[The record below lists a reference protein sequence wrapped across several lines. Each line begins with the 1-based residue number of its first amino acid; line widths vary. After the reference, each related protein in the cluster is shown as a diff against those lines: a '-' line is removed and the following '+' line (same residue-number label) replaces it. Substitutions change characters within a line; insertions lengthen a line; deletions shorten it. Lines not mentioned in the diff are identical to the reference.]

1 MKAHS
6 NDIERLRS
14 IKTLPQLVIY
24 LRDDLDW
31 PIESDDVEEVTF
43 DYDPKELGFDSSSA
57 VEIKEIKQIRPLETR
72 QPWGIFWINFEKKRL
87 PIVVLRRILAN
98 LAVKK
103 RSSARRGDRPS
114 WRENDLLLIS
124 AYGEDHERAIT
135 FAHFSQ
141 DPESPG
147 DLPILKVLG
156 WDDADAVLHLAD
168 AHHTLT
174 DKLRWPHD
182 PSDVEKWRNQWSS
195 AFTLR
200 HREVIT
206 TTKELVGELA
216 KLAVAIRKR
225 ANTILARESDRGPMR
240 RLYSAFQTALI
251 HDLTEDDFA
260 DVIAQTISYGLLVAR
275 FSRPAGISVS
285 NLVEMIPPTNPFLRE
300 LLEMF
305 LAVAGRKSNFDF
317 DELGIQDVVEL
328 LNRANPDAVKSDFGN
343 RTRDEDPVIHF
354 YEHFLA
360 AYDKKKKVKRGVFFT
375 PQPVVS
381 FIVRSVH
388 ELLQTEFGLEDGLAS
403 TVSWGEMVQKYPD
416 LKIPDGVQ
424 PDDFFVMI
432 LDPAVGT
439 ATFLVEVIDV
449 IFQHLKSKWEKQGLT
464 GLPRIP
470 KWQIEKSS
478 REFTEY
484 WNAYVTHALLPRL
497 YGYELM
503 MAPYT
508 IAHMKL
514 GLKLSEINAR
524 LDQPDYQ
531 FKYEGRAHIYLT
543 NSLEPPSDIQVRLV
557 GIFPALAHEAQ
568 AVNHIKRHKRFTV
581 VIGNPPYA
589 GLSANLTDQA
599 RQLVS
604 RFKFIDGVKLTERG
618 ALQLEKNLQDDYIKF
633 LAFTEDCL
641 STTNNGICGLICN
654 HGFID
659 NPTLRGVR
667 WSLLRNFACV
677 WVLDLHGN
685 VNRGERTPDGL
696 DDQNVFDIKDA
707 GVAILLELKKGTQ
720 PEATKHIFKG
730 DLWGDREKDKYSFLQ
745 SQTVCRHQW
754 QAVQSGPELFLF
766 RILSSDKTDEY
777 SRWPKLTEIFTLH
790 SIGIITARDSY
801 VIDFE
806 PNQILQRA
814 KAFRDSPLDDE
825 TTCTTLGIPIKKGWN
840 IRRARE
846 RIKHVKDLEFY
857 IQSLLYRP
865 FDVRPVFYHESLI
878 WGMAWPVM
886 QHMVDGN
893 NLALITSRMTKGESF
908 QHVLVSNTISEVIL
922 LSSKT
927 SNNAFVFPL
936 HLYAQSSEFKPGKR
950 VNFSIQFLGLLE
962 SILNLQ
968 TDDTTFMPSG
978 LIPEDIFQYIYA
990 VLHSPEYRLR
1000 YGEFLKIDFPR
1011 LPLTSSLD
1019 LFHALARLG
1028 GELVALHLMES
1039 PKLNEFITK
1048 WHGETPSREIEKV
1061 SYADET
1067 VWVDKGKTEGFNGVP
1082 EEVWNFHIGGYQVCE
1097 KWLKDRKGRKLSAE
1111 DIQHYQKIVV
1121 ALNETIRLMKEID
1134 AVIDQHGGWPGA
1146 FTQINSKSKD

>member
-14 IKTLPQLVIY
+14 IKTLPQLVAY

-31 PIESDDVEEVTF
+31 PIEGNDVEEVTF
-43 DYDPKELGFDSSSA
+43 DYDPKELGFEASSA

-87 PIVVLRRILAN
+87 PIVILRRILAN

-103 RSSARRGDRPS
+103 RSSARRGDKPS

-124 AYGEDHERAIT
+124 AYGEDQERAIT

-225 ANTILARESDRGPMR
+225 ANTILARESERGPMR

-305 LAVAGRKSNFDF
+305 LAAAGRKSNFDF

-354 YEHFLA
+354 YEHFLT

-388 ELLQTEFGLEDGLAS
+388 ELLQTEFGLEDGFAS
-403 TVSWGEMVQKYPD
+403 IVSWGEMVKKHSD

-424 PDDFFVMI
+424 SDDFFVMI

-439 ATFLVEVIDV
+439 ATFLVEVIEV
-449 IFQHLKSKWEKQGLT
+449 IFQHLKSKWEKQGPA
-464 GLPRIP
+464 GMPRIP
-470 KWQIEKSS
+470 KWHM
-478 REFTEY
+478 RESELEFSEY
-484 WNAYVTHALLPRL
+484 WNAYVTHALFPRL

-514 GLKLSEINAR
+514 GLKLSEISAR
-524 LDQPDYQ
+524 LGQPQYE

-543 NSLEPPSDIQVRLV
+543 NSLEPPSDIQSRLV
-557 GIFPALAHEAQ
+557 GIFPALAHEAT
-568 AVNHIKRHKRFTV
+568 AVNEVKHKKRFTV

-589 GLSANLTDQA
+589 YESVNKGVWITSLIRDYYKVDGCALDERNPKGLL
-599 RQLVS
+599 
-604 RFKFIDGVKLTERG
+604 
-618 ALQLEKNLQDDYIKF
+618 DDYVKF
-633 LAFTEDCL
+633 LRFAHWAIETIGIGIVGMITNHAFL
-641 STTNNGICGLICN
+641 
-654 HGFID
+654 D
-659 NPTLRGVR
+659 NPTFRGMR
-667 WSLLRNFACV
+667 QQMMMFFCEMHL
-677 WVLDLHGN
+677 LDLHGN
-685 VNRGERTPDGL
+685 AKKKEVCPDGSR
-696 DDQNVFDIKDA
+696 DENVFDIQQGVGVGLLLRKEGGKTQKISYSEFWGLRQNKYEKLASSVVGKINELAICPCKPFYLLIPQDA
-707 GVAILLELKKGTQ
+707 KLQEEYYNSWKITDIFPVNSAGLFTSRDGLTIHHKPEEVWHVVNDFVAL
-720 PEATKHIFKG
+720 PENEA
-730 DLWGDREKDKYSFLQ
+730 RRKYMLPPDVRDWKVSLAQ
-745 SQTVCRHQW
+745 QDIRK
-754 QAVQSGPELFLF
+754 SGPE
-766 RILSSDKTDEY
+766 KN
-777 SRWPKLTEIFTLH
+777 
-790 SIGIITARDSY
+790 Y
-801 VIDFE
+801 VM
-806 PNQILQRA
+806 
-814 KAFRDSPLDDE
+814 
-825 TTCTTLGIPIKKGWN
+825 PI
-840 IRRARE
+840 
-846 RIKHVKDLEFY
+846 
-857 IQSLLYRP
+857 LYRP
-865 FDVRPVFYHESLI
+865 FDIRFTYYSGRSRGFLCMPRSE
-878 WGMAWPVM
+878 VM
-886 QHMVDGN
+886 SHMIGRK
-893 NLALITSRMTKGESF
+893 NLGLITVRQVAEGTFNHVFASREIVECRITLSNKGYGYLF
-908 QHVLVSNTISEVIL
+908 PIYLYPNTRRDLLEEKISCHKPNLCE
-922 LSSKT
+922 
-927 SNNAFVFPL
+927 AFVKDLTQKIELCFVQEGEGDLKNTFGPKDI
-936 HLYAQSSEFKPGKR
+936 LYY
-950 VNFSIQFLGLLE
+950 L
-962 SILNLQ
+962 
-968 TDDTTFMPSG
+968 
-978 LIPEDIFQYIYA
+978 YA
-990 VLHSPEYRLR
+990 VLHSPTYRIR
-1000 YGEFLKIDFPR
+1000 YAEFLRMDFPR
-1011 LPLTSSLD
+1011 LPLTSTLD
-1019 LFHALARLG
+1019 LFRTFTHLG
-1028 GELVALHLMES
+1028 GELFALHLMES
-1039 PKLNEFITK
+1039 PNLNEFITK
-1048 WHGETPSREIEKV
+1048 WHGVTPSGEIEKV

-1067 VWVDKGKTEGFNGVP
+1067 VWIDKGKTEGFNGVP
-1082 EEVWNFHIGGYQVCE
+1082 EEVWNFHIGGYQICE
-1097 KWLKDRKGRKLSAE
+1097 KWLKDRKGRRLSAE

-1121 ALNETIRLMKEID
+1121 ALNETIRIMDEID
-1134 AVIDQHGGWPGA
+1134 RVIEEHGGWPGA
-1146 FTQINSKSKD
+1146 FTTK